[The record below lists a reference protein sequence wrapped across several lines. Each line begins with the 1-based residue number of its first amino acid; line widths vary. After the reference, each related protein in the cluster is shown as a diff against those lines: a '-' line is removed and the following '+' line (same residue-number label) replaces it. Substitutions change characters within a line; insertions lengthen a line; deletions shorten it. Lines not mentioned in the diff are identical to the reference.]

1 MLQILGIPRYQQP
14 NLTHYQRMN
23 ESPRIYLDNAATTPI
38 DPIVVDSM
46 VEVMKNHYGNPS
58 STHGHGRKVKTLVEE
73 SRGKVAS
80 LLNCKPSEIFFTSG
94 GTEADNLAIRGSVAN
109 LGIDTIISSPIEH
122 HAVLHTVEE
131 LAHQGKVELKMVK
144 VLPDGHID
152 MEHLNQL
159 LSESGKSLVSLM
171 HANNEIGNLIDIE
184 AVGELVHK
192 HGGVFHCDTVQ
203 TMGQY
208 TFDLSKNYVDF
219 ICGAA
224 HKFNGPK
231 GVGFIYINKSNH
243 ISPLITGGAQ
253 EREMRGGTEN
263 VYGIVGLAK
272 ALELSYAEVDA
283 KKEKLQGLKRHMIQR
298 LKSEFQDIQF
308 NGDAEGN
315 CLYTVLSVSFPP
327 TETGNLLL
335 FNLDLVGISCSGGSA
350 CSSGATGGS
359 HVINTIRPNNNR
371 TTVRFSFGKFNTVED
386 IDVTIEKLKTWYN

>member
-1 MLQILGIPRYQQP
+1 
-14 NLTHYQRMN
+14 MN

-38 DPIVVDSM
+38 DPAVVDSM

-94 GTEADNLAIRGSVAN
+94 GTEADNLAIRGSVAS
-109 LGIDTIISSPIEH
+109 LGIQTIISSPLEH

-131 LAHQGKVELKMVK
+131 LAHQGKVELKMVN
-144 VLPDGHID
+144 VLPNGHID
-152 MEHLNQL
+152 MAHLQQL

-184 AVGELVHK
+184 AVGELVHQ

-208 TFDLSKNYVDF
+208 PFELNKNYVDF

-263 VYGIVGLAK
+263 VYGL
-272 ALELSYAEVDA
+272 
-283 KKEKLQGLKRHMIQR
+283 
-298 LKSEFQDIQF
+298 
-308 NGDAEGN
+308 
-315 CLYTVLSVSFPP
+315 
-327 TETGNLLL
+327 
-335 FNLDLVGISCSGGSA
+335 
-350 CSSGATGGS
+350 
-359 HVINTIRPNNNR
+359 
-371 TTVRFSFGKFNTVED
+371 
-386 IDVTIEKLKTWYN
+386 